1 MRRVPRLTLR
11 SQLTLL
17 YAAFFL
23 AAGFAVLA
31 VPIFSIHSSAAAM
44 ATPHDIALV
53 EASQQRQ
60 AIRAVLVLVALVA
73 VSLVVGW
80 LIAGRFLRPLR
91 TITAAARDISAS
103 NLNRR
108 LEPGARDNEFAE
120 LGATL
125 NSLFGRLEGSFESQR
140 RFVANASHE
149 LRTPLSA
156 ARALL
161 QVALAD
167 PGASA
172 ATLRATCQEVLSL
185 GEQQEQ
191 LIAALLTLATSQR
204 GLDRAEPLDLAA
216 ITRDVLQA
224 RQPEARRRD
233 IRVSAALTPAPA
245 AGDPNL
251 AESLVANL
259 VDNAIR
265 HNVAD
270 GHVQVTTAMRDGVA
284 FLSVSNSG
292 PVIPPAEV
300 GALLEPFRQ
309 LDAERTR
316 HDGGHGLGLAIVCAH
331 GRHPR
336 HPGQARRRP
345 GRHGAVPPAAGHAR
359 AGSVSSQGWLLRHV
373 ARRAPDARGQRASA
387 DWPDRP
393 TGRRRGRRRGRRAR
407 RRGSRRDRARPA
419 SRARP

>member
-1 MRRVPRLTLR
+1 MRRLPRLTLR
-11 SQLTLL
+11 TQLTLL

-23 AAGFAVLA
+23 ASGFAVLA

-44 ATPHDIALV
+44 ATPHDIALM

-60 AIRAVLVLVALVA
+60 AIRAVLVFVALVA
-73 VSLVVGW
+73 VSVAVGW

-91 TITAAARDISAS
+91 TITATARDISAS
-103 NLNRR
+103 NLHRR
-108 LEPGARDNEFAE
+108 LEPGARDDEFTE
-120 LGATL
+120 LGDTL
-125 NSLFGRLEGSFESQR
+125 NGLFGRLEGSFESQR

-167 PGASA
+167 PRASA

-216 ITRDVLQA
+216 ITRDVLRA
-224 RQPEARRRD
+224 RQPEARSRD

-245 AGDPNL
+245 TGDPNL

-265 HNVAD
+265 HNVP
-270 GHVQVTTAMRDGVA
+270 GGEVEIVA
-284 FLSVSNSG
+284 GPAAAGARIAVRNTG
-292 PVIPPAEV
+292 PVVPPTEV
-300 GALLEPFRQ
+300 DRLFEPFRQ
-309 LDAERTR
+309 LGAERTG
-316 HDGGHGLGLAIVCAH
+316 HGEGHGLGLAIVHAI
-331 GRHPR
+331 
-336 HPGQARRRP
+336 AAA
-345 GRHGAVPPAAGHAR
+345 HGAVLIAHARPLGGLDIEVSFAAAAAPNGTPSTAGPAGRLFTAAAG
-359 AGSVSSQGWLLRHV
+359 
-373 ARRAPDARGQRASA
+373 
-387 DWPDRP
+387 
-393 TGRRRGRRRGRRAR
+393 
-407 RRGSRRDRARPA
+407 
-419 SRARP
+419 